1 MYSTIQN
8 MGRGGV
14 NPHPQ
19 SLAVCEN
26 SPGRGEGWRG
36 WGGRAGGVGGGG
48 VADMSQLR
56 DK

>member
-26 SPGRGEGWRG
+26 SPGGGEGWRG

-48 VADMSQLR
+48 GRYEST
-56 DK
+56 KG